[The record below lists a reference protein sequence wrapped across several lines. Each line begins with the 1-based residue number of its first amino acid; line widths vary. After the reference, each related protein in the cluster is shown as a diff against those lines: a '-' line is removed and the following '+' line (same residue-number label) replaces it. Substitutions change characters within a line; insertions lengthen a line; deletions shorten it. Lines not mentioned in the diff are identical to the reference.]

1 MHPTQFGGDTANSS
15 TDTEHTAQHHSMHG
29 INEVHKTQK
38 YPMAL
43 FLTRHLAE
51 GDLQHDQQH
60 LECD

>member
-1 MHPTQFGGDTANSS
+1 MVHPTQFGGDTANSS

-43 FLTRHLAE
+43 FLT
-51 GDLQHDQQH
+51 
-60 LECD
+60 